1 MIRVDGLTTR
11 YSKRDPEVLRGV
23 SLSLGKGQIGVLMG
37 PNGSGK
43 STLLR
48 CFLGLMKYE
57 GHVCFDEQDIAALS
71 PKKRARL
78 FSYVPQAYVFPPSM
92 VFDAVMMGRVSR
104 FIFAPGAE
112 DERAVIEALEEVGM
126 AEYAARNV
134 AELSGGERQKVAVA
148 RALAQEAEAILLDEP
163 TSNLDIAAEA
173 NLLRLVRELAEKRGL
188 SLLMAVHDINLAYS
202 LGDRFFF
209 LKEGRIAYDVP
220 RDEMNASMLSDV
232 FGVSIQQIDFEGK
245 PYFVYERSEI

>member
-23 SLSLGKGQIGVLMG
+23 SLSLERGRIGVLMG

-57 GHVCFDEQDIAALS
+57 GYIHFDDQNVAELS

-78 FSYVPQAYVFPPSM
+78 FSYVPQAYVFPPST

-104 FIFAPGAE
+104 FLFAPGAE
-112 DERAVIEALEEVGM
+112 DKRAVMNALEEVGM
-126 AEYAARNV
+126 VGYAARNV

-148 RALAQEAEAILLDEP
+148 RALAQEAETILLDEP

-202 LGDRFFF
+202 LGDRFIF
-209 LKEGRIAYDVP
+209 LKEGKIAYDIPKEEV
-220 RDEMNASMLSDV
+220 NATMLSDV
-232 FGVSIQQIDFEGK
+232 FGVGIQQIDFEGNL
-245 PYFVYERSEI
+245 YFVYERSEI